1 MATMHELD
9 KDSFGQ
15 FLAQMRRERGLTQ
28 RDLAEMLYISDK
40 AVSKWERGLSLPD
53 VSCLLYTSPSPRD

>member
-28 RDLAEMLYISDK
+28 R
-40 AVSKWERGLSLPD
+40 G
-53 VSCLLYTSPSPRD
+53 PSRDAIYLG